1 MKGKKSTILYVLQ
14 ALKRGSSKEE
24 PVSQTT
30 IAKMLKLRGIDC
42 DRKTVGRDIDCLIE
56 FGYKIT
62 KIKGG
67 GCYLEGDF
75 FPEDEILLLN
85 AGASMLALPVD
96 EKKKLKD
103 KIEKLR
109 KLNKVEI

>member
-1 MKGKKSTILYVLQ
+1 MTGKKSTILYVLQ

-42 DRKTVGRDIDCLIE
+42 DRKTVGRDIDCLID

-75 FPEDEILLLN
+75 LPEDEILLLN
-85 AGASMLALPVD
+85 AGASILGLPD
-96 EKKKLKD
+96 RDKNKLKE

-109 KLNKVEI
+109 KINKVEI

>member
-24 PVSQTT
+24 PVSQTA
-30 IAKMLKLRGIDC
+30 ISNVLKLMGIEC
-42 DRKTVGRDIDCLIE
+42 DRKTVGRDIDCLID

-75 FPEDEILLLN
+75 LPEDEILLLN
-85 AGASMLALPVD
+85 AGASILGLPD
-96 EKKKLKD
+96 SDKNKLKE

-109 KLNKVEI
+109 KINKVEI